1 MSSSS
6 EGDDVELA
14 RGVGEGRLP
23 APSSSQSRLDSLR
36 SVDLSSSSLGGGV
49 GSEGGEHGPVDNVRS
64 AVLASRT
71 SSGGGN
77 DASRSATIAP
87 KVDRGDDALTA
98 DAAPD
103 AETFSAWSAGDYH
116 RRERE
121 GDGLVVTASDD
132 TNDGTIEGYAENGRS
147 GNATDGGD
155 GERLTVVE
163 SRMRSFVGPTD
174 ATSLHMLRSLR
185 RRKRARAAALLGRHD
200 DSVLTAPGRDLSAL
214 RASAESDMGRQSVKS
229 LDSTSRGDERARIR
243 RNPYGDV
250 DYTPPDSAVWHN
262 FARSL
267 HDPDHPQRRRGVTY
281 IRRILAGNWLSR
293 NTSKREG
300 GRHVHPV
307 ETYVRD
313 TTFVTRLVVLF
324 VGLAMS
330 VSGYAVQ
337 LSSDYLLEFKVGRA
351 LSKGGATTDGYA
363 VFVLLSLLYGLLAY
377 VPVACRPLSAG
388 SGGFVATSCPAVE
401 EKATNNRR
409 RSACMIFMAG

>member
-6 EGDDVELA
+6 GGDDVELA
-14 RGVGEGRLP
+14 RAGRGAGEERLP
-23 APSSSQSRLDSLR
+23 APSSS
-36 SVDLSSSSLGGGV
+36 SSIGV
-49 GSEGGEHGPVDNVRS
+49 GSEGGGGGGPVDNVRS

-77 DASRSATIAP
+77 DASRFATIAP
-87 KVDRGDDALTA
+87 KVGRGDDALTA

-103 AETFSAWSAGDYH
+103 AKTFSAWSAGDYH

-121 GDGLVVTASDD
+121 GDGLVVGTASDD
-132 TNDGTIEGYAENGRS
+132 TDDGTIEGFTDNGRS
-147 GNATDGGD
+147 VSSSEGGD

-163 SRMRSFVGPTD
+163 SRMRSFVGPSD

-185 RRKRARAAALLGRHD
+185 RRKRARAAALLGRD
-200 DSVLTAPGRDLSAL
+200 ESVLTAPGKDLSSAL
-214 RASAESDMGRQSVKS
+214 HTSAESDMGRQSVKS
-229 LDSTSRGDERARIR
+229 LDGTSRGEGRARIR

-281 IRRILAGNWLSR
+281 IRRILAGNWRSR
-293 NTSKREG
+293 NTNKHEG